1 MATEIWADY
10 NMTIAEAK
18 THTNAWG
25 ATDIEPILGVV
36 IDPQQRRRRLSQ
48 HKVDKYS
55 ANIDDVIAL
64 AESTKGNLV
73 PKKDMQQILGRLLFA
88 AKAGIPAM
96 RGDFHLILS
105 KLSGHWSRIH
115 LKLGSE
121 ARDILRHMQWR
132 LLHTN
137 GCALT
142 AYRARPG
149 EDGARV

>member
-1 MATEIWADY
+1 MGFFDDSSFACFEFFADTIRRVATEIWADY

-36 IDPQQRRRRLSQ
+36 IDPQQRRWRLSQ

-73 PKKDMQQILGRLLFA
+73 PKKDMQQILGRLLFV
-88 AKAGIPAM
+88 AKAGIP
-96 RGDFHLILS
+96 D
-105 KLSGHWSRIH
+105 
-115 LKLGSE
+115 
-121 ARDILRHMQWR
+121 ARAFEFTFEFPERYSQIF
-132 LLHTN
+132 
-137 GCALT
+137 
-142 AYRARPG
+142 
-149 EDGARV
+149 